1 MKKTTEICRINRI
14 YSRNTM
20 AKILSLFN
28 ISSGLSKVTKKT
40 EYQSSNLYL
49 IRSFSRNYQFILKIA
64 MDFTNLGE
72 IKQVRK
78 SWMRVNPDWKQLVN
92 NSYFSRIICL
102 TFLYFNPFHATGLF
116 RYPLKAAENLWF
128 SVAFR
133 GHQKTSGIKWVN
145 D

>member
-1 MKKTTEICRINRI
+1 MGYTAETQWLKFYPFLRFLQ
-14 YSRNTM
+14 
-20 AKILSLFN
+20 A
-28 ISSGLSKVTKKT
+28 LSKVTKKT
-40 EYQSSNLYL
+40 EYQSSKLYL
-49 IRSFSRNYQFILKIA
+49 IRSFSRNYQFILKIS
-64 MDFTNLGE
+64 MDFTNLDE

-102 TFLYFNPFHATGLF
+102 NFLYFNPFHATGLF

-133 GHQKTSGIKWVN
+133 GYQKTSGIKWFN

>member
-78 SWMRVNPDWKQLVN
+78 SWMRVNPDWKQSVN

-116 RYPLKAAENLWF
+116 RYPLKATENLWF

-133 GHQKTSGIKWVN
+133 GIKRPVA
-145 D
+145 